1 MIKFLL
7 NIIPY
12 FQEMNNQR
20 IKSVKI
26 EFSVDLTSFLSV
38 FELTYD
44 VEFAEVVMF
53 DVDSWRSKRI
63 KFEAVRPP

>member
-1 MIKFLL
+1 
-7 NIIPY
+7 
-12 FQEMNNQR
+12 MNNQR

-26 EFSVDLTSFLSV
+26 EFPVDLTSFLSPKYYTF

>member
-1 MIKFLL
+1 
-7 NIIPY
+7 
-12 FQEMNNQR
+12 MNNQR

-26 EFSVDLTSFLSV
+26 EFSVDLTSFLSPKYYYIF